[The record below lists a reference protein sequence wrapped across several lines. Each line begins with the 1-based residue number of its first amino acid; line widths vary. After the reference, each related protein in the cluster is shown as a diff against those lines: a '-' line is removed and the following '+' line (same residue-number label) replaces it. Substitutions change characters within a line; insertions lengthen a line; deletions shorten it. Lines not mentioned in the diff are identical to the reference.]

1 MKYDMTKKLILAF
14 AAILCTLGLSAQTY
28 TGGIKGTVI
37 NRSNR
42 QPVAD
47 ATLVLMQGLEEIASV
62 TSDGAGDFLI
72 PDLADG
78 MYDLVITAP
87 DFIETRVNVTVNDG
101 YVKNMFNLSLTPS
114 QVVTEVDVDNLVEFD
129 LDDSG
134 YSDNP
139 TVLFGQNDVFN
150 EIAGFNFSDIRFR
163 VRGYSSE
170 SQDVYL
176 AGVRMN
182 DAITGY
188 SPFSL
193 WSGLNEATRTK
204 NTVNGAEI
212 ADWGIGGYNGL
223 TNLPV
228 NATSVR
234 KGLRGSILTNSAL
247 YRLRLMM
254 TYASGQLDN
263 GWAYA
268 ISASARLGGNDWVK
282 GQYYRS
288 FGYYAAVEKQFGDA
302 HRLGLVFMATPGNRG
317 KQNSSTQEVY
327 DLMGDNM
334 YNSNWGYQNGKMR
347 NSRLAITHE
356 PIAILKYDFTPTYKF
371 NASATVL
378 YRFGKNGATALDW
391 YDAPDPRPDYYRNL
405 PSYFWNDDEEYNR
418 LNMSKA
424 MWARDAWENN
434 DTQVTQVNWDRMYNV
449 NKLNIV
455 EGQRRSKYA
464 VEERRAD
471 QHDLNFATSF
481 KWRPDRDIIL
491 TGGWN
496 AKFNRTEHFK
506 VLYDLLG
513 GDYFLDVDSFA
524 DRDFSA
530 NPYMTQNDLGYW
542 MEHGEARKVRSGEK
556 YGYDYYAQVRK
567 TEAWFSARAE
577 AKGFEA
583 AIGGRLGYTAFWREG
598 LVRKGLFP
606 GLNDNGS
613 AFLVDGVPVT
623 NYDGDG
629 KPVTSYG
636 KSAVQDFITG
646 AVKGN
651 LAYVIRGGHRFYFDA
666 GYFSDAP
673 TFNQTF
679 MSPRTRN
686 TVIPDVKNVQTFTTD
701 LNYQYSNNGYNVRL
715 TGYWTYIKDQSDVM
729 SFYDD
734 SQHSFTNLAMTGIN
748 QRHIGME
755 LGVRVPTPIPDLSVE
770 GVLSYGNFVYTSNP
784 VMYQTIDNNASVV
797 ADTYGVKIPYWKSH
811 PTADGKTVRHY
822 VPSTPQLASSLGLSW
837 NHNYWFIDLA
847 AQYFDKAYLD
857 MNPVYRTD
865 MATAGNDGIVT
876 PAEVEYMAAQEKFDP
891 AFMMNASIGK
901 SWYIQ
906 RTYQIGF
913 SLNAKNLLNNRDI
926 RTGGYEST
934 RLVSNTKSKERYF
947 RFDPKYFYMSGFN
960 YMLNIYFRF

>member
-14 AAILCTLGLSAQTY
+14 AAILCCLGLSAQSF
-28 TGGIKGTVI
+28 TGGVKGTVI
-37 NRSNR
+37 NRSDR
-42 QPVAD
+42 RPVEGAS
-47 ATLVLMQGLEEIASV
+47 LVLFQGLEQVATV

-72 PDLADG
+72 PDLEDG

-87 DFIETRVNVTVNDG
+87 DFLETRVNVTVNDG
-101 YVKNMFNLSLTPS
+101 FVKNMFNLSLTPV
-114 QVVTEVDVDNLVEFD
+114 QVVNEVDLDNLLEFD

-134 YSDNP
+134 YSDHP

-223 TNLPV
+223 TNIPV
-228 NATSVR
+228 NALSVR
-234 KGLRGSILTNSAL
+234 RGWRGSVLTNSAL

-254 TYASGQLDN
+254 TYASGPQDN

-268 ISASARLGGNDWVK
+268 FSASARLGGNDWVQ

-288 FGYYAAVEKQFGDA
+288 FGYYAAVEKSFGDE
-302 HRLGLVFMATPGNRG
+302 HRLGMVFMATPGNRG

-334 YNSNWGYQNGKMR
+334 YNSNWGYQNGKVR

-356 PIAILKYDFTPTYKF
+356 PIAILKYDYTPDQNF
-371 NASATVL
+371 SASATAL

-391 YDAPDPRPDYYRNL
+391 YDAADPRPDYYRNL
-405 PSYFWNDDEEYNR
+405 PSYYWNDDEEYNR
-418 LNMSKA
+418 LNLSKS
-424 MWARDAWENN
+424 MWATDAWKSQIPEIVHV
-434 DTQVTQVNWDRMYNV
+434 DWDRMYNV

-455 EGQRRSKYA
+455 EGQRRAKYA

-471 QHDLNFATSF
+471 QRDFNLAASF

-542 MEHGEARKVRSGEK
+542 MEHGEARKVHQGEK
-556 YGYDYYAQVRK
+556 YGYDYLAQVRQ

-577 AKGFEA
+577 ARGFEA

-606 GLNDNGS
+606 GLNEDGS
-613 AFLVDGVPVT
+613 AFLINGQ
-623 NYDGDG
+623 
-629 KPVTSYG
+629 PVTSYDGNGKPLTSFG

-651 LAYVIRGGHRFYFDA
+651 LSYTIRGGHRFTFDA

-679 MSPRTRN
+679 LSPRTRN

-715 TGYWTYIKDQSDVM
+715 TGFYTYIMDQSDVM

-734 SQHSFTNLAMTGIN
+734 SQHSFTNFAMTGMDEK
-748 QRHIGME
+748 HVGME
-755 LGVRVPTPIPDLSVE
+755 LGVRVPTPIPDLNIE
-770 GVLSYGNFVYTSNP
+770 GVLSYGNYVYTSNP

-797 ADTYGVKIPYWKSH
+797 SDTYGVKIPYWKSH
-811 PTADGKTVRHY
+811 PTADGKTVPHY

-847 AQYFDKAYLD
+847 GQYFDRAYLD
-857 MNPVYRTD
+857 MNPLYRTD

-876 PAEVEYMAAQEKFDP
+876 IGEVEYMTAQEKFDP
-891 AFMMNASIGK
+891 AFLLNASIGK

-906 RTYQIGF
+906 RTYQLGF
-913 SLNAKNLLNNRDI
+913 SLNLKNLLNNRDV
-926 RTGGYEST
+926 RTGGYENT
-934 RLVSNTKSKERYF
+934 RLVSNTKSKEQYF

>member
-37 NRSNR
+37 NRSDR
-42 QPVAD
+42 HPVAD

-734 SQHSFTNLAMTGIN
+734 SQHSFTNFAMTGIN
-748 QRHIGME
+748 ERHVGME
-755 LGVRVPTPIPDLSVE
+755 LGVRFPTPVPDLSVE

-797 ADTYGVKIPYWKSH
+797 SETYGVKIPYWKSH

-847 AQYFDKAYLD
+847 AQYFDRAYLD

-891 AFMMNASIGK
+891 AFLMNASIGK

-913 SLNAKNLLNNRDI
+913 SLNAKNLLNNRSVK
-926 RTGGYEST
+926 TGGYENT
-934 RLVSNTKSKERYF
+934 RLVSNTKSKEQYF

>member
-37 NRSNR
+37 NRSDR
-42 QPVAD
+42 QPVAE
-47 ATLVLMQGLEEIASV
+47 AALVLMQGLEEIATV

-327 DLMGDNM
+327 DLLGDNM

-356 PIAILKYDFTPTYKF
+356 PIAILKYDFTPNYKF

-434 DTQVTQVNWDRMYNV
+434 DTKVTQVNWDRMYNV

-606 GLNDNGS
+606 GLNDDGS
-613 AFLVDGVPVT
+613 AFLVDGQPVT

-629 KPVTSYG
+629 KPVTSFG

-651 LAYVIRGGHRFYFDA
+651 LAYVLRGGHRFYFDA

-748 QRHIGME
+748 QRHVGME
-755 LGVRVPTPIPDLSVE
+755 LGVRVPTPIPDLAVE
-770 GVLSYGNFVYTSNP
+770 GVLSYGNYVYTSNP

-847 AQYFDKAYLD
+847 AQYFDRAYLD

>member
-37 NRSNR
+37 NRSDR
-42 QPVAD
+42 HPVAD

-327 DLMGDNM
+327 DLVGDNM

-651 LAYVIRGGHRFYFDA
+651 LAYVLRGGHRFYFDA

-734 SQHSFTNLAMTGIN
+734 SQHSFTNFAMTGIN

-755 LGVRVPTPIPDLSVE
+755 LGVRFPTPVPDLSVE

-797 ADTYGVKIPYWKSH
+797 SETYGVKIPYWKSH

-847 AQYFDKAYLD
+847 AQYFDRAYLD

-891 AFMMNASIGK
+891 AFLMNASIGK

-913 SLNAKNLLNNRDI
+913 SLNAKNLLNNRSVK
-926 RTGGYEST
+926 TGGYENT
-934 RLVSNTKSKERYF
+934 RLVSNTKSKEQYF

>member
-14 AAILCTLGLSAQTY
+14 AAILCTLGLAAQTY
-28 TGGIKGTVI
+28 TGGVKGTVI
-37 NRSNR
+37 NRTDR
-42 QPVAD
+42 QPVAE
-47 ATLVLMQGLEEIASV
+47 ATLVLMQGLEEIATA
-62 TSDGAGDFLI
+62 TSDASGNFLI

-101 YVKNMFNLSLTPS
+101 YVKNMFNLSMTPS
-114 QVVTEVDVDNLVEFD
+114 QVVNEVDVENLVEFD

-223 TNLPV
+223 TNIPV
-228 NATSVR
+228 NASSVR
-234 KGLRGSILTNSAL
+234 KGWRGSILTNSAL

-254 TYASGQLDN
+254 TYSSGQLDN

-268 ISASARLGGNDWVK
+268 ISASARLGGNDWVQ

-288 FGYYAAVEKQFGDA
+288 FGYYAAVEKQFDDV

-701 LNYQYSNNGYNVRL
+701 LNYQFSNNGYNLRL
-715 TGYWTYIKDQSDVM
+715 TGFWTYIKDQSDVM

-734 SQHSFTNLAMTGIN
+734 SQHSFTNFAMTGID

-755 LGVRVPTPIPDLSVE
+755 LGFQVPTPIPDLSVE
-770 GVLSYGNFVYTSNP
+770 GVLSYGNYVYTSNP

-811 PTADGKTVRHY
+811 PTADGETVRHY
-822 VPSTPQLASSLGLSW
+822 IPSTPQLASSLGLSW

-847 AQYFDKAYLD
+847 AQYFDRAYLD

-891 AFMMNASIGK
+891 AFLMNASIGK

>member
-1 MKYDMTKKLILAF
+1 MQYDMTKKLILAF
-14 AAILCTLGLSAQTY
+14 AAILCSLGLSAQSF
-28 TGGIKGTVI
+28 TGGVKGTVI
-37 NRSNR
+37 NRSDR
-42 QPVAD
+42 TAVEGAS
-47 ATLVLMQGLEEIASV
+47 LVLVRGLEQIATA
-62 TSDGAGDFLI
+62 TSDGSGNFLI

-87 DFIETRVNVTVNDG
+87 DFLETRVNVTVNDG
-101 YVKNMFNLSLTPS
+101 YVKNMFNLSLTPV
-114 QVVTEVDVDNLVEFD
+114 QVVNEVDVDNLMEFD

-139 TVLFGQNDVFN
+139 TILFGQNDVFN
-150 EIAGFNFSDIRFR
+150 EIAGYNFSDVRFR
-163 VRGYSSE
+163 LRGYASE

-204 NTVNGAEI
+204 TSVNGAEI

-223 TNLPV
+223 TNIPV
-228 NATSVR
+228 NATGVR
-234 KGLRGSILTNSAL
+234 KGWRGSVLTNSAL

-254 TYASGQLDN
+254 TYSSGQLDN

-268 ISASARLGGNDWVK
+268 FSASARLGGNDWVQ

-288 FGYYAAVEKQFGDA
+288 FGYYAAVEKQFDDV

-356 PIAILKYDFTPTYKF
+356 PIAILKYDYTPSVNF
-371 NASATVL
+371 SGSATVL

-424 MWARDAWENN
+424 MWAEDSWKSQ
-434 DTQVTQVNWDRMYNV
+434 DPDVVHVNWDRMYNV

-455 EGQRRSKYA
+455 DGQRRSKYA

-471 QHDLNFATSF
+471 QRDLNFATSF
-481 KWRPDRDIIL
+481 KWRPDRDIVL

-524 DRDFSA
+524 DRDYSA
-530 NPYMTQNDLGYW
+530 TPYMTQNDLGYW
-542 MEHGEARKVRSGEK
+542 MEHGQARKVRAGDK
-556 YGYDYYAQVRK
+556 YGYDYLAQVRK

-577 AKGFEA
+577 ARGFEA
-583 AIGGRLGYTAFWREG
+583 ALGARLGYTAFWREG

-606 GLNDNGS
+606 GLNADGS
-613 AFLVDGVPVT
+613 AFLVDGQPVT
-623 NYDGDG
+623 SYDSDG
-629 KPVTSYG
+629 QPVTSYG
-636 KSAVQDFITG
+636 KSAVQDFVTG

-651 LAYVIRGGHRFYFDA
+651 LAYVIRGGHRFFFNA

-701 LNYQYSNNGYNVRL
+701 LNYQYSNNGYNLRL
-715 TGYWTYIKDQSDVM
+715 TGYWTYIMDQSKVM

-734 SQHSFTNLAMTGIN
+734 SQHSFTNFAMTGMDE
-748 QRHIGME
+748 RHVGME
-755 LGVRVPTPIPDLSVE
+755 LGLKVPTPIPDLSVE

-811 PTADGKTVRHY
+811 PTADGSTVRHY

-837 NHNYWFIDLA
+837 NHNYWFVDLA
-847 AQYFDKAYLD
+847 AEYFDNAYLD
-857 MNPVYRTD
+857 MNPIYRTD

-876 PAEVEYMAAQEKFDP
+876 MEEVEYMAAQEKFDP
-891 AFMMNASIGK
+891 AFLMNASIGK

-906 RTYQIGF
+906 RKYQLGF
-913 SLNAKNLLNNRDI
+913 SLNMKNLLNNRTVK
-926 RTGGYEST
+926 TGGYENT
-934 RLVSNTKSKERYF
+934 RLVSNTQSKERYF

>member
-1 MKYDMTKKLILAF
+1 
-14 AAILCTLGLSAQTY
+14 
-28 TGGIKGTVI
+28 
-37 NRSNR
+37 
-42 QPVAD
+42 
-47 ATLVLMQGLEEIASV
+47 
-62 TSDGAGDFLI
+62 
-72 PDLADG
+72 
-78 MYDLVITAP
+78 
-87 DFIETRVNVTVNDG
+87 
-101 YVKNMFNLSLTPS
+101 
-114 QVVTEVDVDNLVEFD
+114 
-129 LDDSG
+129 
-134 YSDNP
+134 
-139 TVLFGQNDVFN
+139 
-150 EIAGFNFSDIRFR
+150 
-163 VRGYSSE
+163 
-170 SQDVYL
+170 
-176 AGVRMN
+176 
-182 DAITGY
+182 
-188 SPFSL
+188 
-193 WSGLNEATRTK
+193 
-204 NTVNGAEI
+204 
-212 ADWGIGGYNGL
+212 
-223 TNLPV
+223 
-228 NATSVR
+228 
-234 KGLRGSILTNSAL
+234 
-247 YRLRLMM
+247 
-254 TYASGQLDN
+254 
-263 GWAYA
+263 
-268 ISASARLGGNDWVK
+268 
-282 GQYYRS
+282 
-288 FGYYAAVEKQFGDA
+288 
-302 HRLGLVFMATPGNRG
+302 
-317 KQNSSTQEVY
+317 
-327 DLMGDNM
+327 
-334 YNSNWGYQNGKMR
+334 
-347 NSRLAITHE
+347 
-356 PIAILKYDFTPTYKF
+356 
-371 NASATVL
+371 
-378 YRFGKNGATALDW
+378 
-391 YDAPDPRPDYYRNL
+391 
-405 PSYFWNDDEEYNR
+405 
-418 LNMSKA
+418 
-424 MWARDAWENN
+424 
-434 DTQVTQVNWDRMYNV
+434 
-449 NKLNIV
+449 
-455 EGQRRSKYA
+455 
-464 VEERRAD
+464 
-471 QHDLNFATSF
+471 
-481 KWRPDRDIIL
+481 
-491 TGGWN
+491 
-496 AKFNRTEHFK
+496 
-506 VLYDLLG
+506 
-513 GDYFLDVDSFA
+513 
-524 DRDFSA
+524 
-530 NPYMTQNDLGYW
+530 MTQNDLGYW

-748 QRHIGME
+748 QRHVGME
-755 LGVRVPTPIPDLSVE
+755 LGVRVPTPIPDLAVE
-770 GVLSYGNFVYTSNP
+770 GVLSYGNYVYTSNP

-847 AQYFDKAYLD
+847 AQYFDRAYLD

>member
-37 NRSNR
+37 NRSDR
-42 QPVAD
+42 QPVAE
-47 ATLVLMQGLEEIASV
+47 ATLVLMQGLEEIATV

-327 DLMGDNM
+327 DLLGDNM

-356 PIAILKYDFTPTYKF
+356 PIAILKYDFTPNYKF

-434 DTQVTQVNWDRMYNV
+434 DTKVTQVNWDRMYNV

-542 MEHGEARKVRSGEK
+542 MEHGEARKVRYGEK
-556 YGYDYYAQVRK
+556 YGYDYYAQIRK

-606 GLNDNGS
+606 GLNDDGS
-613 AFLVDGVPVT
+613 AFLVDGQPVT

-629 KPVTSYG
+629 KPVTSFG

-651 LAYVIRGGHRFYFDA
+651 LAYVLRGGHRFYFDA

-748 QRHIGME
+748 QRHVGME
-755 LGVRVPTPIPDLSVE
+755 LGVRVPTPIPDLAVE
-770 GVLSYGNFVYTSNP
+770 GVLSYGNYVYTSNP

-847 AQYFDKAYLD
+847 AQYFDRAYLD